1 MQKLCGSIFVLH
13 FSCLHGF
20 CDVAFRSVPGRQPSE
35 VYAKWRKHSQLLKDS
50 DFSFQEPIMALRT
63 VILEILMEKE
73 MENSQREC
81 FKDILTTHL
90 VELSILARTFKNTQV
105 IRFKMMSSHPMTFSF
120 MTQKMESTSKTEASP
135 RNKLLKKYCLG

>member
-1 MQKLCGSIFVLH
+1 
-13 FSCLHGF
+13 
-20 CDVAFRSVPGRQPSE
+20 
-35 VYAKWRKHSQLLKDS
+35 
-50 DFSFQEPIMALRT
+50 MALRT
-63 VILEILMEKE
+63 VVLEILMEKE

-135 RNKLLKKYCLG
+135 RNRLL